1 MRCDATNAIEAQLWV
16 CEVEHYRALLLK
28 VIDQTQRRVFNEEKI
43 PVTDKIVRLFEPH
56 TDIIV
61 KGAHDVRYGHKVNLA
76 DSGRWV
82 YHLFEHP
89 RMATQPTR
97 FYT

>member
-1 MRCDATNAIEAQLWV
+1 M
-16 CEVEHYRALLLK
+16 
-28 VIDQTQRRVFNEEKI
+28 
-43 PVTDKIVRLFEPH
+43 TDKIVRLFEPH

-76 DSGRWV
+76 DSRRWV